1 MGTSIS
7 GHEGARTLEFFP
19 PRKVLLVDL
28 DEQDLN
34 YLADVLK
41 HCGYEVRPFL
51 SYSEGARCLQHEGVD
66 FVVVSQGGPALHARP
81 LLEMA
86 LMKDRHLPVLVVT
99 RSVDM
104 RCYLE
109 VMQLGAVDYLEK
121 PLLPAE
127 LLRVLETHLPSHR
140 LNRSSA
146 D

>member
-1 MGTSIS
+1 MGTGITS
-7 GHEGARTLEFFP
+7 HQGARSLEFFP
-19 PRKVLLVDL
+19 PRKVLLVDV
-28 DEQDLN
+28 DVQDLN
-34 YLADVLK
+34 FLTDVLK
-41 HCGYEVRPFL
+41 QRGYEVRPCL
-51 SYSEGARCLQHEGVD
+51 SYTEAERCLQCEGVD

-99 RSVDM
+99 RNADIK
-104 RCYLE
+104 CYLE

-121 PLLPAE
+121 PLLPAD

-146 D
+146 G